1 MKFYNFHSN
10 KIDISENTHVIQVRF
25 VRAENIKYFMYLLS
39 LTNISSVTNN
49 EDKRISVANILSLRN
64 YQDEPDF
71 MDVY

>member
-25 VRAENIKYFMYLLS
+25 GREENIKYFMYLLS

-49 EDKRISVANILSLRN
+49 EDKIDFIDVNLDLHSLMF
-64 YQDEPDF
+64 Y
-71 MDVY
+71 